1 MVKLH
6 DFLSKSIV
14 DSEHESH
21 FTAQLKDDSRDDA
34 KNDTEDRREI
44 DLVEKTVQKMGID
57 WEEKFKIMEKEM
69 KEIKQEWKDMKHQNP
84 TTARFTSPNCVY
96 AAIAR
101 MENVDI

>member
-21 FTAQLKDDSRDDA
+21 FTAQLKDDSQDDA

-84 TTARFTSPNCVY
+84 TTT
-96 AAIAR
+96 
-101 MENVDI
+101 

>member
-14 DSEHESH
+14 DSEHESN
-21 FTAQLKDDSRDDA
+21 FTAQPKDDSQDDA

-69 KEIKQEWKDMKHQNP
+69 KEMKKEWKDMKHQNP
-84 TTARFTSPNCVY
+84 ANRRFTSPN
-96 AAIAR
+96 
-101 MENVDI
+101 